1 MNKRATAVVEAFR
14 QLTDHEKIG
23 VFLEIEEVWKAM
35 QARPLAP
42 RPDPLKA

>member
-23 VFLEIEEVWKAM
+23 VFLEIEAVWKIL
-35 QARPLAP
+35 QDRPLAP
-42 RPDPLKA
+42 RRDPPKA

>member
-1 MNKRATAVVEAFR
+1 MNKRSTAVVEAFR

-35 QARPLAP
+35 QDRSSTP
-42 RPDPLKA
+42 RRDPLKV

>member
-23 VFLEIEEVWKAM
+23 VYLEIEEVWKAM
-35 QARPLAP
+35 QARPVAH
-42 RPDPLKA
+42 RGDPLKA